1 MVQRQLRVRKLLR
14 IVSSQTQL
22 FPFVLDSVLFPY
34 QEATNTKIPLI
45 WHRRSSSTTRECI
58 TTASTA
64 PILRPPP
71 PMAVT
76 CTFEVG
82 AHLDQVVVQPK
93 FTWCPTH
100 EPHLDQR
107 KIRLSGG
114 EPHSI
119 ELLSIIRV
127 VSPKVLNRAVYPFAR
142 LDRTLCITTNDESF
156 EHLVLEAESTRARDW
171 LVNALKMIVAR
182 LASIII
188 VRDEAMLLEF
198 FTPFAGLM
206 HLEEQQEAEA
216 DAAQNSHRMDVYD
229 YPDDDDDE
237 EFDDRNEKPS
247 PVSTF
252 ASNGEPQLVSPT
264 IQPKFCNGEFQLVSY
279 ATGK

>member
-1 MVQRQLRVRKLLR
+1 
-14 IVSSQTQL
+14 
-22 FPFVLDSVLFPY
+22 
-34 QEATNTKIPLI
+34 
-45 WHRRSSSTTRECI
+45 
-58 TTASTA
+58 
-64 PILRPPP
+64 
-71 PMAVT
+71 MAVT

-100 EPHLDQR
+100 EPHLDQH

-127 VSPKVLNRAVYPFAR
+127 IQPRSLNRELYPFAR

-156 EHLVLEAESTRARDW
+156 EYLVLEAESPRARDW

-206 HLEEQQEAEA
+206 HMEEQQAAEAQAEAEA
-216 DAAQNSHRMDVYD
+216 QVLHSHHHFDRYGR
-229 YPDDDDDE
+229 DDDMTDDDE
-237 EFDDRNEKPS
+237 MMMGVGGGGGGSFVDQPPS
-247 PVSTF
+247 TSTF
-252 ASNGEPQLVSPT
+252 AATGEPQLVSPT
-264 IQPKFCNGEFQLVSY
+264 IQPTFCNGEFQLVSY

>member
-1 MVQRQLRVRKLLR
+1 MPCSFDACVRCLR
-14 IVSSQTQL
+14 
-22 FPFVLDSVLFPY
+22 

-45 WHRRSSSTTRECI
+45 WHRCLSNTDGTPSRTSNFG
-58 TTASTA
+58 AA
-64 PILRPPP
+64 PINRPPP

-93 FTWCPTH
+93 FTWSPTH

-127 VSPKVLNRAVYPFAR
+127 IQPQRLNRQLYPFAR

-156 EHLVLEAESTRARDW
+156 EYLVLEAESTRARDW

-206 HLEEQQEAEA
+206 HLEEEQALEQ
-216 DAAQNSHRMDVYD
+216 HRRDHDDHHRRHTYDHDYDDVYTHHDD
-229 YPDDDDDE
+229 YEVE
-237 EFDDRNEKPS
+237 ERDVEVVRAPR
-247 PVSTF
+247 STF
-252 ASNGEPQLVSPT
+252 SSTGEAQLVSPT
-264 IQPKFCNGEFQLVSY
+264 IKPAFCDGKLKLVSY

>member
-1 MVQRQLRVRKLLR
+1 MAL
-14 IVSSQTQL
+14 SSSASSC
-22 FPFVLDSVLFPY
+22 P
-34 QEATNTKIPLI
+34 I
-45 WHRRSSSTTRECI
+45 RRS
-58 TTASTA
+58 
-64 PILRPPP
+64 LP

-100 EPHLDQR
+100 EPHLDQHR
-107 KIRLSGG
+107 IRLSGG

-127 VSPKVLNRAVYPFAR
+127 VQPRFLNRDIYPFAR
-142 LDRTLCITTNDESF
+142 LDRTLCITTNDEAF
-156 EHLVLEAESTRARDW
+156 DYLVLEAESTRARDW

-188 VRDEAMLLEF
+188 VRDEAMLLDF
-198 FTPFAGLM
+198 FTPFAELI

-216 DAAQNSHRMDVYD
+216 RAEEQVLRDHRQYD
-229 YPDDDDDE
+229 RYSPDYDGSDSE
-237 EFDDRNEKPS
+237 TEKPS
-247 PVSTF
+247 HGHGYHAAVVDTTGNPTSTF
-252 ASNGEPQLVSPT
+252 AASGEQHIVSPT
-264 IQPKFCNGEFQLVSY
+264 IQPTFGNGEFKLVSY
-279 ATGK
+279 ATGR